1 MGINQSYE
9 LEIAKT
15 FGVWKIIQISFLL
28 YVETHLPHPKLRVM
42 VKWSKTKHN
51 IPKKIPKSYILY
63 KNDQIQ
69 YLYLSS
75 AFK

>member
-1 MGINQSYE
+1 MWNPSNTAI
-9 LEIAKT
+9 LT
-15 FGVWKIIQISFLL
+15 RLL
-28 YVETHLPHPKLRVM
+28 PSERQNEHCGLLI
-42 VKWSKTKHN
+42 HN
-51 IPKKIPKSYILY
+51 KPKKIPKSYILY